1 MGDIAGP
8 SLLLAKQDLAHRE
21 HLHQHNL
28 FHNRR
33 QAAAT
38 AVVTEIVATVSVV
51 QQVDIDINGS
61 TYATETL
68 TTRTSPPPVTT
79 EDPATDAATATTAP
93 ASQPIDTPSSAAPST
108 AVAGSQ
114 PDTSLA
120 AQSLLSSHS
129 TTSASTTLSIP
140 TSFPSLTISSNST
153 SCE

>member
-28 FHNRR
+28 FHNKR

-68 TTRTSPPPVTT
+68 TTRTSPPVTT
-79 EDPATDAATATTAP
+79 EDAATDAATAMTAP
-93 ASQPIDTPSSAAPST
+93 ASQQPIDTPSSAAPSA

-120 AQSLLSSHS
+120 SQSLLSSQR